1 MENDMN
7 LRTKFK
13 EWRKKRK
20 EKKANK
26 KKAEFSK
33 ILAVWAM
40 VVATAAAVASYILAF
55 IGRMEIAGDIAV
67 CIITAC
73 VGYLVTYA
81 GKSLGEKISRNRH
94 GLDADGNPIINEEET
109 TQEESED
116 AESIVFKSDDS
127 ENGR

>member
-1 MENDMN
+1 MN

-20 EKKANK
+20 EKKANRK
-26 KKAEFSK
+26 KPEFSK
-33 ILAVWAM
+33 VLAVWAM
-40 VVATAAAVASYILAF
+40 VIATAAAIASYILAYLN
-55 IGRMEIAGDIAV
+55 RMEIASEIAV

-94 GLDADGNPIINEEET
+94 GLDADGNPIP
-109 TQEESED
+109 QEEDKTPEI
-116 AESIVFKSDDS
+116 ESDDDS